1 MLMNIIKQIEG
12 KTLPI
17 IEIETP
23 QDVVP
28 LSQILIEE
36 GLTVIEITLRTPGS
50 IEAIK
55 LLREE
60 HPYITIGAGTVLTN
74 EQAKEAVEAGAD
86 FIVSPGFDPEL
97 VKYAISN
104 KIVIIPGVNNPSQ
117 IQQALSF
124 GLKTLKF
131 FPAELSGGVKYL
143 KAMGAVYRDV
153 KFIPSGGI
161 NSNNLEE
168 YIELENVFAV
178 GGSWMVKRDFIN
190 CKNWDMI
197 RTLVKEVVLLT
208 S

>member
-1 MLMNIIKQIEG
+1 MLMDIIKHIQG
-12 KTLPI
+12 RTLPV
-17 IEIETP
+17 IEIDNP
-23 QDVVP
+23 QDIVP
-28 LSQILIEE
+28 LSQILLEE
-36 GLTVIEITLRTPGS
+36 GLSVIEITLRTPGS

-55 LLREE
+55 TLREN
-60 HPYITIGAGTVLTN
+60 HPHITIGAGTVITN
-74 EQAKEAVEAGAD
+74 EQAKEAVDAGAD

-104 KIVIIPGVNNPSQ
+104 RIVIIPGVNNPSQ

-131 FPAELSGGVKYL
+131 FPAELSGGVNYL

-161 NSNNLEE
+161 NANNLQD
-168 YIELENVFAV
+168 YLILDNVFAV
-178 GGSWMVKRDFIN
+178 GGSWMVKNSFIN
-190 CKNWDMI
+190 DKNWDMI

>member
-23 QDVVP
+23 QDVIP

-131 FPAELSGGVKYL
+131 FPAELSGGIKYL
-143 KAMGAVYRDV
+143 TAMGSVYRDV

-161 NSNNLEE
+161 NSNNLQE
-168 YIELENVFAV
+168 YIQLKNVFAV

-190 CKNWDMI
+190 SKNWDMI

>member
-1 MLMNIIKQIEG
+1 MNIIKQIEG

-23 QDVVP
+23 QDVIP

-131 FPAELSGGVKYL
+131 FPAELSGGIKYL
-143 KAMGAVYRDV
+143 TAMGSVYRDV

-161 NSNNLEE
+161 NSNNLQE
-168 YIELENVFAV
+168 YIQLKNVFAV

-190 CKNWDMI
+190 SKNWDMI